1 MSRYIGELFDLDGRP
16 NRTEFSDWRPLIVAA
31 GSNWYCPM
39 QSPKTSAPEGIRSG
53 SSSQTETPPTSAYN
67 VGMATPSSIRFDP
80 EVLRRLTA
88 YVAAHPGTTLSSA
101 GNRLVDEALRSQ
113 EHPLVIFRDGP
124 AGRRARLVGGPDVW
138 QIVRAVQS
146 ARNAE
151 PDLNRADL
159 VGIVSDT
166 SGVPEALVRAAI
178 AYWADYPT
186 EVDAFVARA
195 GEEEER
201 ARRRWERE
209 QGLLAG

>member
-1 MSRYIGELFDLDGRP
+1 MPTD
-16 NRTEFSDWRPLIVAA
+16 
-31 GSNWYCPM
+31 
-39 QSPKTSAPEGIRSG
+39 
-53 SSSQTETPPTSAYN
+53 TPTLAYN

-124 AGRRARLVGGPDVW
+124 AGRRARLVGGPDVF
-138 QIVRAVQS
+138 QIVRAVNS
-146 ARNAE
+146 ARHAE
-151 PDLNRADL
+151 PALTSTEL
-159 VGIVSDT
+159 VGIVSET
-166 SGVPEALVRAAI
+166 SGVPEPLIRAAI

-186 EVDAFVARA
+186 EVDALMARA
-195 GEEEER
+195 DEEEAR
-201 ARRRWERE
+201 ARQRWERE